1 MNDKKVPN
9 HYQLSDIQKS
19 KNRKIPIVHVY
30 SFVFS
35 TDIKDWIMIRKRRQ
49 ELKYRDKPKDNKKN
63 EKQK

>member
-1 MNDKKVPN
+1 MNNKKVPN

-19 KNRKIPIVHVY
+19 KKRKIPIDHGY

-35 TDIKDWIMIRKRRQ
+35 TDIKDLIMIRKRRQ